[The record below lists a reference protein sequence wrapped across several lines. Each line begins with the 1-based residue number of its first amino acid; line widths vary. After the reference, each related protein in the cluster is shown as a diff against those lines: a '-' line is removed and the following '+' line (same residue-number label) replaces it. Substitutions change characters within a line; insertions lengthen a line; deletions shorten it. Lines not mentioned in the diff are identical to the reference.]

1 MDVDKDLINKYKKK
15 LEESFN
21 PDTKVKDFE
30 NVESRS
36 YTQFKQD
43 ILPKHLSWYEKGCQI
58 SSKIIKIPPSKDKGD
73 VIQKAIDVV
82 HLQTD
87 PSGVYAFAIL
97 FPLLIGFVGG
107 FLGFVIPT
115 LFGDPT
121 FFFVFFFI
129 ILTCIMMFLL
139 SRIPYYMAKKWR
151 MTASN
156 QMVLAIFYVVTYMR
170 HTSNIENAIDFA
182 SQHLTGPLALD
193 FKKVLWDVETEKY
206 ESVKESLEIYL
217 NNWKQSNNE
226 FVESMHLIESSL
238 LESTESRRLFTLDR
252 ALDNM
257 LSGTY
262 EKMLHF
268 AHNLQ
273 APLTI
278 LHMLGIIMPILGLVI
293 LPLVVSLMEGVKW
306 YYIATLYNIILPIA
320 IYLFGKEILS
330 TRPTGYGDVDITEYN
345 PEYKKFKKLRMN
357 FFGKVVFVNPIYLC
371 VFIFLILFIIGL
383 SPVLL
388 KGTMVVDGEIIK
400 DICIN
405 KNWGAY
411 NPMLQV
417 NAKQQALFC
426 FFEYRESSSFVG
438 QVIGPFGLVAGLLSL
453 LITLAFGIPIGIY
466 YRIKS
471 RNIIKIRDSAKKLED
486 EFASGLFQLGNRMAD
501 GLPAEVAF
509 GKVAETLQDT
519 ATGTFFE
526 KVSSN
531 ISKLGMSLK
540 AAIFDKRVGIASQYP
555 SAVIQSSMKVL
566 VESARK
572 GPKVAANALVNV
584 SRYIKEIH
592 SVNERL
598 RDLMADIIS
607 NLKTQVKFLTP
618 AIAAVVVGIT
628 SMITFILGRLT
639 QLNQTQGLAE
649 AGGVAQLFAGDGIPT
664 FFFQIIVGLYVTQ
677 LVYILTILGNS
688 IENGV
693 DKLNEEYLIG
703 ENMIK
708 STLTYVIT
716 TGIVMILFSLLAG
729 LILSRGIGG

>member
-1 MDVDKDLINKYKKK
+1 MDVDRDLIKKYKKR

-21 PDTKVKDFE
+21 PETKIKDFE
-30 NVESRS
+30 EVESHS
-36 YTQFKQD
+36 YTQFKKD
-43 ILPKHLSWYEKGCQI
+43 ILPKHLSLYEKGCQI
-58 SSKIIKIPPSKDKGD
+58 SSKIIKIAPSREKGD

-87 PSGVYAFAIL
+87 PRGVYAFAIL
-97 FPLLIGFVGG
+97 FPLVFGFIGA
-107 FLGFVIPT
+107 FLGFAIPRF
-115 LFGDPT
+115 LGDPT
-121 FFFVFFFI
+121 MFFVFFFV
-129 ILTCIMMFLL
+129 ILACIMMFLL

-156 QMVLAIFYVVTYMR
+156 QMVLGIFYIVTFMR

-217 NNWKQSNNE
+217 NNWKETNNE

-238 LESTESRRLFTLDR
+238 LESTEARRLSTLDR

-273 APLTI
+273 SPLTI
-278 LHMLGIIMPILGLVI
+278 LHMIGIIMPILGLVI
-293 LPLVVSLMEGVKW
+293 LPLVVSLMDGVKW

-320 IYLFGKEILS
+320 VYMFGKEILS
-330 TRPTGYGDVDITEYN
+330 TRPTGYGDVDISDYN
-345 PEYKKFKKLRMN
+345 PEFKKFKKLRFDFWGKE
-357 FFGKVVFVNPIYLC
+357 FFINPFYLC

-383 SPVLL
+383 TPVLM
-388 KGTMVVDGEIIK
+388 KSSMIIDGEIVK

-411 NPMLQV
+411 NPVLPV

-438 QVIGPFGLVAGLLSL
+438 EIVGPFGLVAGLMSL

-471 RNIIKIRDSAKKLED
+471 KNIFRIRKEAKKLEE

-501 GLPAEVAF
+501 GLPAEIAF
-509 GKVAETLQDT
+509 GKVAELLQDT
-519 ATGTFFE
+519 VTGTFFE

-540 AAIFDKRVGIASQYP
+540 NAIFDKRVGIASQYP

-572 GPKVAANALVNV
+572 GPKVAANAIVNV

-592 SVNERL
+592 NVNERL
-598 RDLMADIIS
+598 KDLMADIIS

-693 DKLNEEYLIG
+693 DKLNEEYLLG
-703 ENMIK
+703 QNMIK
-708 STLTYVIT
+708 STVTYVMI

-729 LILSRGIGG
+729 MILSKGVGG